1 MAELDATQMPE
12 EIIPSEEVTTTEE
25 SPEEVIDL
33 NQDPKKKSSFKIQVP
48 KPQTPKPT
56 QQKKV
61 TEEEKKRILEVA
73 KPKTIPS
80 ISTETSLLQTSTEAV
95 STSVEKPVSAPLK
108 SQSPLT
114 IEGLDNKE
122 INEYKAKKLEYELA
136 PDNKKPE
143 FKPNA
148 PLDLEL
154 FFGRKVGKLTPAEI
168 ENARLTAEHEAI
180 KAELEKDAANES
192 PLYTAAKYLIP
203 AVGAYDIAP
212 NAIKSGI
219 TAAGSS
225 LVSFAGLLA
234 QGWEKAQKA
243 PSVAGAAWGV
253 TEDEKKAS
261 LPKPGEETSKKL
273 YEIAQGLSKKSEN
286 QMIVAEMNSGI
297 KEENIGKSSTDL
309 LGSNKSGDGWDGLT
323 KLGLSVTQQLPQ
335 LIALAV
341 TSEFTGGVMVGATI
355 LGAGNA
361 ITEEYKKDQDISSV
375 DAAQSIAKGVIEGL
389 TEQLFMGDIAALRR
403 IGGSTIALDMSGA
416 KKTMKDYL
424 AKRGRKAFI
433 DKLNRTYFQAF
444 ASAGKNSFGEGFE
457 ELISAVGGF
466 VVDRLEDGKWDQ
478 EEYDK
483 LVKNGKESFL
493 IGTVTGFAATG
504 ATIKSSVVPLTMDQ
518 KRNIV
523 SYREV
528 ANDPTVDKG
537 VREIAKK
544 HADDIIKLNAD
555 LSLRKYSVIAAL
567 PFEKRK
573 TALEIDNKIK
583 GLKDSK
589 AKLRN
594 VEAEAQVDKDI
605 KKLEQDWSRLV
616 VSHAMEKAQQD
627 AKVKAEEAKVKA
639 ERKATAPKVIT
650 STGTEI
656 SQAAEAIEV
665 DESILQGEFDILKG
679 LTAEEKQT
687 LVNILKSLQS
697 IDPDGKIML
706 YENADELA
714 KGLVLSGANATDAKD
729 RAGFSDA
736 VLTSKDNGVDPV
748 VHINISAPSN
758 AITSAG
764 HEVAHVALLELAK
777 DNPEAFI
784 AMRDKVLRIMKSSQS
799 KPLVDFASTYGLDAE
814 GNQLQTA
821 KAKQERAEEFLVEM
835 IGRLTSGEGK
845 IERTVLDQIARVI
858 RDFLLQAS
866 RTLGNRTLE
875 DLVNKTFENTTSSE
889 QLAKYFE
896 GLAAKLK
903 VGGKI
908 EVSHLRDVVPLTPA
922 QQQRLEGLTPGSEQ
936 YHEAA
941 QLNATENSPSNARP
955 TMEAD
960 GSLVESPNDVVAR
973 SQMTK
978 MTDSEQH
985 KKYLRVVKGMAPDD
999 IWLSRA
1005 LAMDESRG
1013 GKLFAIGNKDK
1024 ILEEMQKEMDQIEAD
1039 AFNSNKYY
1047 LTELKPGYIAAQVAK
1062 YEKDPALTDHLTEWK
1077 MIRDDERM
1085 RERYIEEKQKEQ
1097 KASLTGNIA
1106 YLKGND
1112 TYSIPFQYAMI
1123 KDGISSRYTI
1133 EAAEEGGE
1141 RKIQRDSIKPSQLN
1155 NTEKPIITMQ
1165 PGIVAASYADYGDLN
1180 TEPGRGYLTAQINM
1194 PKIEVTQSEFAPF
1207 IFKQSD
1213 TGEGYWLKFN
1223 QSSNEEDAE
1232 PLFKIAS
1239 TSHKYPAQWCTGGA
1253 LSTAQSHLSGGDFY
1267 IFVDSKTGDAR
1278 IAVRYKGKNEIAEVR
1293 GLGAGQAVLPE
1304 DGGIINEL
1312 VSDLPGGKAYE
1323 KDAKIQTSLKAILD
1337 SLPDEF
1343 SKKMFTL
1350 GAMDFNRWL
1359 VDQNTGFTKEQ
1370 EKEARDKALNDIND
1384 AVVKEVSESYKSA
1397 EEVIDFINAKDKSY
1411 GSRNEALKR
1420 AKSMIELNLDEVFA
1434 PLGYE
1439 KGSVVT
1445 SFFVDD
1451 NVSFGRKDLSNVR
1464 LVIGDAFIENG
1475 VRDEYQYSFPKLE
1488 SVTGDVFFN
1497 INSNESGL
1505 NKKVKVS
1512 FPALKNT
1519 KGLILKGTANFD
1531 IELPSLETLGSLKIN
1546 RNSETTTKL
1555 DLPKLKTINSS
1566 NSITIHARAEVNAP
1580 LLESISIKSDT
1591 YSDPSKLIL
1600 YNKFNAPKLKTL
1612 NADLEIFIEN
1622 QNDTDP
1628 YILPSLE
1635 SSRKIEITQSN
1646 VSLPNLKSTDS
1657 IKVEDQSK
1665 LSLGEIT
1672 FDDVSYKAKI
1682 YASGRSSIDIKNIS
1696 FNKGLRAS
1704 SVSGLSEL
1712 SDDISVEIEAVNS
1725 EINIKNISRANGF
1738 NILGGIKF
1746 YIADAGG
1753 KINVFNGAEN
1763 SWSDVTVGNKSE
1775 INLFG
1780 VDKIKK
1786 ISVDRS
1792 KFSSNAK
1799 EISDINIIASEVS
1812 LPLAKQIFKLKI
1824 QDNSYFDAPKI
1835 NTLGEVDILGF
1846 NQNISGNKINLPS
1859 NINNG
1864 GMFTIINS
1872 VLDIPWIGTSEMSS
1886 STPVVTGIAAHS
1898 STLSFPNLKRVSIKG
1913 IELFRSTLNMPILMH
1928 NMGTLS
1934 LSENSTLNAP
1944 NLMIQR
1950 EEVFVK
1956 DESNKIFAPKLGY
1969 NGTSSPDATI
1979 IKSQMSQDIKKLD
1992 EAIDIVRGS
2001 YPTVKYWLEPEFA
2014 PESRGIP
2021 KTGTPAT
2028 VVFGKKDNPEG
2039 VSDFVAYY
2047 SESGNLVSVLNMLT
2061 EPNKDSMSSK
2071 GAFKIT
2077 VDPNE
2082 RRKGYAK
2089 MLLNAAQDNGL
2100 DIIGNVKNNKFSSI
2114 GRDLVADWIKSK
2126 RDALIDQQS
2135 DSTLTVKSRL
2145 APNGKPSNLTSAQYE
2160 AVRTPEFKAWFGDW
2174 ENDPENASKFVDE
2187 NGEPQVFYHGTYA
2200 EFERFS
2206 TDPEFK
2212 RYAVHK
2218 RGIFFTPTLTGAKS
2232 YGDIQ
2237 MPVFLNAKSFDFN
2250 EANLNNSFAEER
2262 KKENALLESTDKEAV
2277 VFKTVDKESVTVGD
2291 EDGYVKQYVVF
2302 DPDQILLA
2310 GDKTYMK
2317 SQMSTRLKSALD
2329 KLRGKTQYAPGT
2341 SAAKQAEED
2350 AKEMTASEKW
2360 QAIQK
2365 EITDR
2370 NVNVADA
2377 LKNEGMMQS
2386 FYNLYNKAGATP
2398 FATRMFAEAHND
2410 IYGKIDGNKLSS
2422 KDKGFLDDIILL
2434 RRTIAVDENFDNRK
2448 EKRPLHTSFVD
2459 YETKKEVPLSK
2470 EEALKQ
2476 LEFLKNN
2483 VYSSN
2488 QNKLVELEY
2497 RARKYFE
2504 AFSDILKYKLDNGI
2518 IDQGE
2523 YDTYKN
2529 YSYQPR
2535 KFLKFIL
2542 GDTPQSA
2549 FNTRGVQI
2557 TRKEIKKIESGDEGY
2572 MMTDSEKLLKMGF
2585 VSAVNKVFSNRAKK
2599 VMFDELNGRNLGWAK
2614 PANYDTYANGTVKQN
2629 EDGSPKLMEPDAGYR
2644 NMTFK
2649 VDGKINAFQLKEKL
2663 AKEYEDTEMW
2673 DTRNWFYKTM
2683 VAAMGAKLT
2692 SAMAVGINPAFVIS
2706 NISTDLTSQ
2715 IHFNNLYSSKF
2726 GVFGQAGK
2734 GLSGVLANSLL
2745 IAKAKTGKG
2754 DNSRILNLINDYGKM
2769 GGMQNTL
2776 AYDTNFLGKV
2786 GEGLG
2791 MLGDISELAAKL
2803 TAFENKRNDLI
2814 KEYIKKNGNDPVG
2827 KDYDN
2832 IQMQAAYEARAAM
2845 DYHRGGRT
2853 IKFLNSFIPFLNV
2866 TTQASKISASY
2877 VKNNFYP
2884 FAKKMMQAG
2893 GGVMALTFYNM
2904 MMAGDDWENEDLKRA
2919 KRDKLIIFSPF
2930 KNADGTHSYNKY
2942 QVPPTVK
2949 FFWNVFQTIAEN
2961 IYYKAYAPNMGVKV
2975 PEVDKTA
2982 TEEMMNNLK
2991 MFVPSVSGQ
3000 MPSSAK
3006 FFYEYATNKSL
3017 WNERALSQDA
3027 LKNIVQSQEGEENPE
3042 ILSFYKLMA
3051 KKASEITDG
3060 GIEISPER
3068 FQKASEDAFLT
3079 SPDNQAL
3086 LASMYTIVDQ
3096 MTNFA
3101 VGGVDEKTRS
3111 KYVADG
3117 NFSGVME
3124 AFAGTFKKRLIGTT
3138 DKTKNEAYYDATED
3152 KKMIDRLQREENSKK
3167 QNITNSIKTIFKNY
3181 KDLDLPYTDAKEEI
3195 MEYYKSIE
3203 EKRDKDYAKN
3213 YIEMMIGRSQV
3224 ELKNNIPKYL
3234 LIQNQAQ
3241 SSVAK
3246 AKAIYFIFTE
3256 KGQDPMT
3263 DKKLASDLK
3272 KVGFDGGVIKAYK
3285 EFAKQQETVK
3295 EKEVPVVEGV
3305 NPDTGLPPGF
3315 DPSKY

>member
-1 MAELDATQMPE
+1 
-12 EIIPSEEVTTTEE
+12 
-25 SPEEVIDL
+25 
-33 NQDPKKKSSFKIQVP
+33 
-48 KPQTPKPT
+48 
-56 QQKKV
+56 
-61 TEEEKKRILEVA
+61 
-73 KPKTIPS
+73 
-80 ISTETSLLQTSTEAV
+80 
-95 STSVEKPVSAPLK
+95 
-108 SQSPLT
+108 
-114 IEGLDNKE
+114 
-122 INEYKAKKLEYELA
+122 
-136 PDNKKPE
+136 
-143 FKPNA
+143 
-148 PLDLEL
+148 
-154 FFGRKVGKLTPAEI
+154 
-168 ENARLTAEHEAI
+168 
-180 KAELEKDAANES
+180 
-192 PLYTAAKYLIP
+192 
-203 AVGAYDIAP
+203 
-212 NAIKSGI
+212 
-219 TAAGSS
+219 
-225 LVSFAGLLA
+225 
-234 QGWEKAQKA
+234 
-243 PSVAGAAWGV
+243 
-253 TEDEKKAS
+253 
-261 LPKPGEETSKKL
+261 
-273 YEIAQGLSKKSEN
+273 
-286 QMIVAEMNSGI
+286 
-297 KEENIGKSSTDL
+297 
-309 LGSNKSGDGWDGLT
+309 
-323 KLGLSVTQQLPQ
+323 
-335 LIALAV
+335 
-341 TSEFTGGVMVGATI
+341 
-355 LGAGNA
+355 
-361 ITEEYKKDQDISSV
+361 
-375 DAAQSIAKGVIEGL
+375 
-389 TEQLFMGDIAALRR
+389 
-403 IGGSTIALDMSGA
+403 
-416 KKTMKDYL
+416 
-424 AKRGRKAFI
+424 
-433 DKLNRTYFQAF
+433 
-444 ASAGKNSFGEGFE
+444 
-457 ELISAVGGF
+457 
-466 VVDRLEDGKWDQ
+466 
-478 EEYDK
+478 
-483 LVKNGKESFL
+483 
-493 IGTVTGFAATG
+493 
-504 ATIKSSVVPLTMDQ
+504 
-518 KRNIV
+518 
-523 SYREV
+523 
-528 ANDPTVDKG
+528 
-537 VREIAKK
+537 
-544 HADDIIKLNAD
+544 
-555 LSLRKYSVIAAL
+555 
-567 PFEKRK
+567 
-573 TALEIDNKIK
+573 
-583 GLKDSK
+583 
-589 AKLRN
+589 
-594 VEAEAQVDKDI
+594 
-605 KKLEQDWSRLV
+605 
-616 VSHAMEKAQQD
+616 
-627 AKVKAEEAKVKA
+627 
-639 ERKATAPKVIT
+639 
-650 STGTEI
+650 
-656 SQAAEAIEV
+656 
-665 DESILQGEFDILKG
+665 
-679 LTAEEKQT
+679 
-687 LVNILKSLQS
+687 
-697 IDPDGKIML
+697 
-706 YENADELA
+706 
-714 KGLVLSGANATDAKD
+714 
-729 RAGFSDA
+729 
-736 VLTSKDNGVDPV
+736 
-748 VHINISAPSN
+748 
-758 AITSAG
+758 
-764 HEVAHVALLELAK
+764 
-777 DNPEAFI
+777 
-784 AMRDKVLRIMKSSQS
+784 
-799 KPLVDFASTYGLDAE
+799 
-814 GNQLQTA
+814 
-821 KAKQERAEEFLVEM
+821 
-835 IGRLTSGEGK
+835 
-845 IERTVLDQIARVI
+845 
-858 RDFLLQAS
+858 
-866 RTLGNRTLE
+866 
-875 DLVNKTFENTTSSE
+875 
-889 QLAKYFE
+889 
-896 GLAAKLK
+896 
-903 VGGKI
+903 
-908 EVSHLRDVVPLTPA
+908 
-922 QQQRLEGLTPGSEQ
+922 
-936 YHEAA
+936 
-941 QLNATENSPSNARP
+941 
-955 TMEAD
+955 
-960 GSLVESPNDVVAR
+960 
-973 SQMTK
+973 
-978 MTDSEQH
+978 
-985 KKYLRVVKGMAPDD
+985 
-999 IWLSRA
+999 
-1005 LAMDESRG
+1005 
-1013 GKLFAIGNKDK
+1013 
-1024 ILEEMQKEMDQIEAD
+1024 
-1039 AFNSNKYY
+1039 
-1047 LTELKPGYIAAQVAK
+1047 
-1062 YEKDPALTDHLTEWK
+1062 
-1077 MIRDDERM
+1077 
-1085 RERYIEEKQKEQ
+1085 
-1097 KASLTGNIA
+1097 
-1106 YLKGND
+1106 
-1112 TYSIPFQYAMI
+1112 
-1123 KDGISSRYTI
+1123 
-1133 EAAEEGGE
+1133 
-1141 RKIQRDSIKPSQLN
+1141 
-1155 NTEKPIITMQ
+1155 
-1165 PGIVAASYADYGDLN
+1165 
-1180 TEPGRGYLTAQINM
+1180 
-1194 PKIEVTQSEFAPF
+1194 
-1207 IFKQSD
+1207 
-1213 TGEGYWLKFN
+1213 
-1223 QSSNEEDAE
+1223 
-1232 PLFKIAS
+1232 
-1239 TSHKYPAQWCTGGA
+1239 
-1253 LSTAQSHLSGGDFY
+1253 
-1267 IFVDSKTGDAR
+1267 
-1278 IAVRYKGKNEIAEVR
+1278 
-1293 GLGAGQAVLPE
+1293 
-1304 DGGIINEL
+1304 
-1312 VSDLPGGKAYE
+1312 
-1323 KDAKIQTSLKAILD
+1323 
-1337 SLPDEF
+1337 
-1343 SKKMFTL
+1343 
-1350 GAMDFNRWL
+1350 
-1359 VDQNTGFTKEQ
+1359 
-1370 EKEARDKALNDIND
+1370 
-1384 AVVKEVSESYKSA
+1384 
-1397 EEVIDFINAKDKSY
+1397 
-1411 GSRNEALKR
+1411 
-1420 AKSMIELNLDEVFA
+1420 
-1434 PLGYE
+1434 
-1439 KGSVVT
+1439 
-1445 SFFVDD
+1445 
-1451 NVSFGRKDLSNVR
+1451 
-1464 LVIGDAFIENG
+1464 
-1475 VRDEYQYSFPKLE
+1475 
-1488 SVTGDVFFN
+1488 
-1497 INSNESGL
+1497 
-1505 NKKVKVS
+1505 
-1512 FPALKNT
+1512 
-1519 KGLILKGTANFD
+1519 
-1531 IELPSLETLGSLKIN
+1531 
-1546 RNSETTTKL
+1546 
-1555 DLPKLKTINSS
+1555 
-1566 NSITIHARAEVNAP
+1566 
-1580 LLESISIKSDT
+1580 
-1591 YSDPSKLIL
+1591 
-1600 YNKFNAPKLKTL
+1600 
-1612 NADLEIFIEN
+1612 
-1622 QNDTDP
+1622 
-1628 YILPSLE
+1628 
-1635 SSRKIEITQSN
+1635 
-1646 VSLPNLKSTDS
+1646 
-1657 IKVEDQSK
+1657 
-1665 LSLGEIT
+1665 
-1672 FDDVSYKAKI
+1672 
-1682 YASGRSSIDIKNIS
+1682 
-1696 FNKGLRAS
+1696 
-1704 SVSGLSEL
+1704 
-1712 SDDISVEIEAVNS
+1712 
-1725 EINIKNISRANGF
+1725 
-1738 NILGGIKF
+1738 
-1746 YIADAGG
+1746 
-1753 KINVFNGAEN
+1753 
-1763 SWSDVTVGNKSE
+1763 
-1775 INLFG
+1775 
-1780 VDKIKK
+1780 
-1786 ISVDRS
+1786 
-1792 KFSSNAK
+1792 
-1799 EISDINIIASEVS
+1799 
-1812 LPLAKQIFKLKI
+1812 
-1824 QDNSYFDAPKI
+1824 
-1835 NTLGEVDILGF
+1835 
-1846 NQNISGNKINLPS
+1846 
-1859 NINNG
+1859 
-1864 GMFTIINS
+1864 
-1872 VLDIPWIGTSEMSS
+1872 
-1886 STPVVTGIAAHS
+1886 
-1898 STLSFPNLKRVSIKG
+1898 
-1913 IELFRSTLNMPILMH
+1913 
-1928 NMGTLS
+1928 
-1934 LSENSTLNAP
+1934 
-1944 NLMIQR
+1944 
-1950 EEVFVK
+1950 
-1956 DESNKIFAPKLGY
+1956 
-1969 NGTSSPDATI
+1969 
-1979 IKSQMSQDIKKLD
+1979 
-1992 EAIDIVRGS
+1992 
-2001 YPTVKYWLEPEFA
+2001 
-2014 PESRGIP
+2014 
-2021 KTGTPAT
+2021 
-2028 VVFGKKDNPEG
+2028 
-2039 VSDFVAYY
+2039 
-2047 SESGNLVSVLNMLT
+2047 
-2061 EPNKDSMSSK
+2061 
-2071 GAFKIT
+2071 
-2077 VDPNE
+2077 
-2082 RRKGYAK
+2082 
-2089 MLLNAAQDNGL
+2089 
-2100 DIIGNVKNNKFSSI
+2100 
-2114 GRDLVADWIKSK
+2114 
-2126 RDALIDQQS
+2126 
-2135 DSTLTVKSRL
+2135 L

-2262 KKENALLESTDKEAV
+2262 KKENALLESTDKEGV

-2791 MLGDISELAAKL
+2791 ILGDISELAAKL

-2975 PEVDKTA
+2975 PEVDKTV

-2991 MFVPSVSGQ
+2991 MFVPSISGQ